1 MRLTR
6 DVLGAV
12 VLGLAAVGVASAANI
27 SNASASGAAQHR
39 NEATATE
46 HLSQTGSLTFAPG
59 DLTEGA
65 TVSPSLELSHGFE
78 LLEDLD
84 SATTGAEGGNI
95 DTDVYRISQKPFSSY
110 EAVVDST
117 SGDIGPTL
125 AVDRIDFATSAV
137 IQSSVPV
144 GVGFTRSL
152 RGQNATA
159 AEVNTEAVRV
169 MSGQCT
175 TNCGPDD
182 VYFIRGYE
190 TTYSVPR
197 FNNFGTQIT
206 VLLLQNPTNYT
217 IAGNIYFW
225 DTAGNQVGSQAFTL
239 AAKQLQV
246 LNTSTVPG
254 ANGIGGA
261 VTIAHNGRYGDL
273 SAKTVALEP
282 ATGFSFD
289 SPALPRIR

>member
-12 VLGLAAVGVASAANI
+12 VLGLAAVGVASAANV

-46 HLSQTGSLTFAPG
+46 HLSRTGSLTFAPG
-59 DLTEGA
+59 DLTEGTTLA
-65 TVSPSLELSHGFE
+65 LEISHGFE
-78 LLEDLD
+78 LLEDLSSSDAGDGGGGID
-84 SATTGAEGGNI
+84 S
-95 DTDVYRISQKPFSSY
+95 DVYRISQKPFSSY

-125 AVDRIDFATSAV
+125 QVDRIVFGTSTV
-137 IQSSVPV
+137 LQGSQPV
-144 GVGFTRSL
+144 GIGFTRSL
-152 RGQNATA
+152 RWMNDTASQNDA
-159 AEVNTEAVRV
+159 EAVRV

-197 FNNFGTQIT
+197 FNNFGSQIT

-217 IAGNIYFW
+217 ISGNTYFW
-225 DTAGNQVGSQAFTL
+225 DTAGNQVGVAAFAL
-239 AAKQLQV
+239 GPKQLQV
-246 LNTSTVPG
+246 LNTATVPG

-261 VTIAHNGRYGDL
+261 VTIAHDGRYGDL

-289 SPALPRIR
+289 SPALPRVR